1 MRRRRAVARGADA
14 WVVAVT
20 VRCSSYSGQ
29 KTYNNS
35 TISGW
40 GRPMEA
46 GNLFLLRPIV
56 IRIFNPKQPPQP
68 PSLPPRLPS
77 SFRVSSNLQ
86 RGYRGPKP
94 RREWEADWVSRNDDA
109 VLSLPIYIGA
119 VSLLA
124 DLVNCGISGIA
135 PVADASSSQS
145 RADLLTVGLAVTN
158 ILAGLVWLSIRPKT
172 IVAISPHGVECL
184 RLNPQLPDFVIS
196 ELIWRSF
203 SDVLDRLLFDDLCTF
218 SQDLGIPVR
227 EAVPIDASTLMLG
240 ALYLSVLNSGSQS
253 YLANL
258 SLYPG
263 KSELPFLPPN
273 MQHESFSSRF
283 IRSYDKRT
291 LTTWWRSSCNRL
303 ETKEL
308 QLLVEIRLGDL
319 RLLTRCSKCF
329 GRLPQALEAL
339 LLSPTIALF
348 SLCFIQT
355 VVRPGSSR
363 KRQDLKRT
371 LWLGKKISAN
381 IAEASITFD
390 ELNVVINS
398 YREGLVSHPD
408 VTLEDLDSIE
418 ILHLHISQL
427 RLKWLTI
434 FMWQDGPLVHAMKN
448 GDLLLVDEI
457 SLADDRA
464 LERLNSVLEPE
475 RKLSLVEK
483 GGLDL
488 EKITAHPVFM
498 ILATMNPGGDYGKN
512 EVNEL
517 SPALQNQFTE
527 IWVPPVNELNELRTI
542 DLQRISEPGRSY
554 VVDSM
559 VFPISSP
566 CFSEKSVLPYMMDMI
581 TYTDTYVVV
590 VGAGSARLSWAY
602 ELSKNPDVQ
611 SFTFSLDLGT
621 LDLFRPVL
629 THLYQQGI
637 KEPPIRQAKMDVE
650 ALLNEK
656 MKTKNKLNLKEKCD
670 QMMDYIKGLWLCIM
684 WFQELEGNYLL
695 EQEKHKDLLETTE
708 NKCTNMAGARYWD
721 DDFMV
726 AVILGTGTNACD
738 VECVNAI
745 PKLQSHISSF
755 GRTFDRDMDAAS
767 INPGEQIFEK
777 TIYDVYRGEIVR
789 QVLLKMAE
797 ASDLSR
803 ESNMEKLS
811 TQFVLRYYIHL
822 FFHAL
827 VSSFLLDESV
837 EEMDENCLNGLHGD
851 EPPESELDL
860 GCKNFNYSYDCLKD
874 LDPYKANRIHPNDH
888 KKIFTSLSYIM
899 MYLLKYLVPDA
910 VHVLRVTAKLRFYP
924 KDYVQEFMADTVAFL
939 LRNAEIDQTEAC
951 IRRVIVEVAK
961 KPLVVRKSGVRA
973 LL

>member
-273 MQHESFSSRF
+273 MQAV
-283 IRSYDKRT
+283 I
-291 LTTWWRSSCNRL
+291 
-303 ETKEL
+303 L
-308 QLLVEIRLGDL
+308 QPLGD
-319 RLLTRCSKCF
+319 K
-329 GRLPQALEAL
+329 GIAIIGGD
-339 LLSPTIALF
+339 TIRGF
-348 SLCFIQT
+348 TTSDQ
-355 VVRPGSSR
+355 
-363 KRQDLKRT
+363 
-371 LWLGKKISAN
+371 KISAN